1 MSSRIGVALSLLTI
15 VSFLTDPTRVAAQEE
30 KFSSSPAVIAKR
42 GEGEN
47 AKPIHVT
54 ELVEQLRTADV
65 GKRRE
70 IIQQLSDTQQDI
82 VPALLRAMDD
92 PDPLVK
98 SGVAEAL
105 GNLTDD
111 ATPAVPRLIEMMNDG
126 RRAIVP
132 MPSSPGY
139 PRLRTPIA
147 LPLPLPPPRLTT
159 TTTTE
164 NERRLPPTP
173 PENPENRLRITA
185 IIALGKI
192 GLPARSLATPP
203 LTEALQDPDPW
214 VKLNATWALSQIG
227 ASFPLLS
234 HWLEAL
240 QHSAPNLRRSAA
252 TVFEDSGS
260 LLPKVLGAEA
270 DNDTVKSLVT
280 VLSDGDSLV
289 RRAAHKALNLLGT
302 DALPGLIEA
311 LKAPEPIVRLQA
323 AELLGNLGE
332 SAQSA
337 VPDLL
342 PLLRDTERYV
352 PPSSNG
358 LFFPPPLR
366 LSFRLP
372 RNPQDIS
379 VPANPQELVRVN
391 AAIALGKLGDRSAI
405 PALITAVGDNNPWM
419 QLASGWALLKFGEMQ
434 GLPVVGRLM
443 QHPEPLI
450 QQEALSQLRGYG
462 DEGIPYLVPYYA
474 ARLDST
480 NDNDRNNA
488 IIRLGKFGAASLDLV
503 PKLRAL
509 LVSNKKDS
517 PGYAATILGEIAR
530 DTAIAWQNGNLNE
543 DQRQQAISE
552 FTKVLSI
559 MQAPNARFNREPIDR
574 VRTGLATLRGV
585 QL

>member
-1 MSSRIGVALSLLTI
+1 MSLLTS
-15 VSFLTDPTRVAAQEE
+15 VSFLADPTLVAAQEE
-30 KFSSSPAVIAKR
+30 KFSSPPAVIAKR

-47 AKPIHVT
+47 AKPIIVA

-82 VPALLRAMDD
+82 VPALLSAMDD

-111 ATPAVPRLIEMMNDG
+111 AAPAVPRLIEMMNDG

-132 MPSSPGY
+132 MPSSPRY
-139 PRLRTPIA
+139 PSQSIFIAPVPTLRTRLPLTPAPILLPARRPPARPLPFPPIA
-147 LPLPLPPPRLTT
+147 SPPPRLTT
-159 TTTTE
+159 TTEEETD

-173 PENPENRLRITA
+173 PGNPENRLRITA

-227 ASFPLLS
+227 ASVPLLS

-240 QHSAPNLRRSAA
+240 QHSDPNLRRSAA

-260 LLPKVLGAEA
+260 LLPKILGAEA
-270 DNDTVKSLVT
+270 DNNTARSLVT
-280 VLSDGDSLV
+280 VLNDDDSLV
-289 RRAAHKALNLLGT
+289 RSAAEKALNLLGT

-342 PLLRDTERYV
+342 PLLKDTGRYV

-358 LFFPPPLR
+358 LFTALPLFSNRVPP
-366 LSFRLP
+366 S
-372 RNPQDIS
+372 PQYIS
-379 VPANPQELVRVN
+379 VPANPQKLVRVN
-391 AAIALGKLGDRSAI
+391 AAIALGKLGDRPDPCSTSQPRSHSFPNSMVI
-405 PALITAVGDNNPWM
+405 PPLKSRLTHPT
-419 QLASGWALLKFGEMQ
+419 LLDMAY
-434 GLPVVGRLM
+434 LPGFSYLM
-443 QHPEPLI
+443 
-450 QQEALSQLRGYG
+450 LRGQTTESQVMYG
-462 DEGIPYLVPYYA
+462 Y
-474 ARLDST
+474 R
-480 NDNDRNNA
+480 
-488 IIRLGKFGAASLDLV
+488 
-503 PKLRAL
+503 
-509 LVSNKKDS
+509 
-517 PGYAATILGEIAR
+517 
-530 DTAIAWQNGNLNE
+530 
-543 DQRQQAISE
+543 
-552 FTKVLSI
+552 
-559 MQAPNARFNREPIDR
+559 
-574 VRTGLATLRGV
+574 
-585 QL
+585 